1 MSLLNKLTQ
10 VAKSKQGQE
19 MLQKAKTFANDPKT
33 RAKLDE
39 ARGKLTDQVDAAK
52 QKMAEKKAKDGSG
65 EPQYGEAGAPGDSP
79 AYGESSEPATQPA
92 AGGQDDAPAAGTD
105 GPTDGST
112 DGPAYGEE
120 SADKPLYGEDGPKAA

>member
-39 ARGKLTDQVDAAK
+39 ARGKFTEQVDAAK
-52 QKMAEKKAKDGSG
+52 QKMAEKKAKDEADGST
-65 EPQYGEAGAPGDSP
+65 A
-79 AYGESSEPATQPA
+79 A
-92 AGGQDDAPAAGTD
+92 AGDAVADAPAAGSAPADDAPAPVDETPAPPAD
-105 GPTDGST
+105 
-112 DGPAYGEE
+112 PAYG
-120 SADKPLYGEDGPKAA
+120 DDGPKAA

>member
-39 ARGKLTDQVDAAK
+39 AREKITDQVNTAK
-52 QKMAEKKAKDGSG
+52 EKMAEKKAKDAAATPEYG
-65 EPQYGEAGAPGDSP
+65 EPGAPGD
-79 AYGESSEPATQPA
+79 AAKYGESTEPATQPA
-92 AGGQDDAPAAGTD
+92 AGGQDTAASGTD
-105 GPTDGST
+105 GAA

-120 SADKPLYGEDGPKAA
+120 SADKPHFGEDGPKAA